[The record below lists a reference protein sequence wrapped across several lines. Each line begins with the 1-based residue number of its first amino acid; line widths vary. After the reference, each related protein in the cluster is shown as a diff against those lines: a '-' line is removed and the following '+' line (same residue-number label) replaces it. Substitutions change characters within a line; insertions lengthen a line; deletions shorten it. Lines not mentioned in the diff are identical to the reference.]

1 MEGNQLFPVFIKL
14 NTIRTVLI
22 GAGPVGL
29 EKLAAIL
36 SNSPEARIRVIAKE
50 ILPEFRELAAA
61 HEGVIILEREFIT
74 GDLDHADLVVAATNN
89 NALNQ
94 QIRLEADQRN
104 LLVNFA
110 DKPDLCNFY
119 LGSIVKKG
127 DLKIAISTNGK
138 SPTIAKRLKEVLN
151 ENLPEALIDTL
162 GNMEALRN
170 TLSGDFADK
179 VTRLNEVT
187 SILVAEKGAAK
198 NGVSKESKILNDQ
211 AISIE
216 GGNFIE
222 SQSVV
227 IDVISNEHAGIGNGI
242 VSNETLVAEKDV
254 VPEKN
259 VDKVKKNF
267 KWLIW
272 TSIVLSF
279 AIVITAF
286 WHKEPEFQAY
296 LTQLDP
302 MFYWFLIGG
311 FVFAM
316 IDGAI
321 GMSYGVTST
330 SFSLAMGVPP
340 ASASMGV
347 HLSEILSNGIA
358 GWMHY
363 RFGNV
368 NWKLFRMLLIPGIVG
383 AVVGAYLLSSLEHYN
398 HYTKPIISVYTLILG
413 GVILSKAYKINR
425 RVKNPKGKIKKIGLL
440 GLFGGFIDAV
450 GGGGWGSIVLSSL
463 IAGGRNARFSLG
475 TVKITRF
482 FIALMSSLTF
492 ITMLNGAHWEAVGGL
507 VIGSALAS
515 PIAAR
520 VSNKISV
527 KTIMVSVGVLVVLVS
542 LRSIINFILKEF

>member
-14 NTIRTVLI
+14 NTIHTILV

-29 EKLAAIL
+29 EKLTAIL
-36 SNSPEARIRVIAKE
+36 GNSPDARVTVIGLE
-50 ILPEFRELAAA
+50 ILPELQELADK
-61 HEGVIILEREFIT
+61 HEGVTVLQKEFVAA
-74 GDLDHADLVVAATNN
+74 DLDGADLVVAATNN
-89 NALNQ
+89 ELLNQ
-94 QIRLEADQRN
+94 EIRIQADQRN

-151 ENLPEALIDTL
+151 DSLPDELNDTL
-162 GNMEALRN
+162 QQMEALRN
-170 TLSGDFADK
+170 TLNGDFASK
-179 VTRLNEVT
+179 VKRLNEVT
-187 SILVAEKGAAK
+187 SLLVTEKLASTEESSLVK
-198 NGVSKESKILNDQ
+198 DKEEKSKRGKM
-211 AISIE
+211 
-216 GGNFIE
+216 
-222 SQSVV
+222 
-227 IDVISNEHAGIGNGI
+227 
-242 VSNETLVAEKDV
+242 
-254 VPEKN
+254 
-259 VDKVKKNF
+259 

-272 TSIVLSF
+272 L
-279 AIVITAF
+279 AIVFSFVIVVTAF

-296 LTQLDP
+296 IENLNP
-302 MFYWFLIGG
+302 MFYWFLLGG
-311 FVFAM
+311 FIFAM

-321 GMSYGVTST
+321 GMSYGVTTT

-368 NWKLFRMLLIPGIVG
+368 NWKLFRLLLVPGIVG
-383 AVVGAYLLSSLEHYN
+383 AVTGAYLLSSLEHYSN
-398 HYTKPIISVYTLILG
+398 YTKPVVSLYTLILG
-413 GVILSKAYKINR
+413 FVILSKAYKANA
-425 RVKNPKGKIKKIGLL
+425 KTTGPKKKIKKVSLL

-520 VSNKISV
+520 VSNKISA
-527 KTIMVSVGVLVVLVS
+527 KTIMVSVGILVILVS
-542 LRSIINFILKEF
+542 LRSIINFILKLV